1 MQSADAFSKAKPVF
15 SAVGMVRR
23 PRSGATRGIRGSLLG
38 LALLTAPAAV
48 NAAALEPLAENPRVQ
63 SEFLAAAVGDEI
75 RKNCPTISARL
86 FRAVHMARELERYA
100 LGLGYTE
107 EDIRAMRK
115 DPAAKALLKRRRDA
129 YLSANGV
136 VEGDPD
142 SYCRLGREEIAT
154 KTLTGRLL
162 RARR

>member
-1 MQSADAFSKAKPVF
+1 MPVL
-15 SAVGMVRR
+15 SAVGTLRR
-23 PRSGATRGIRGSLLG
+23 PRSGAARGIRGSLLG
-38 LALLTAPAAV
+38 LALLTASAAV
-48 NAAALEPLAENPRVQ
+48 NAGALEPLAENPRVQ
-63 SEFLAAAVGDEI
+63 SEFLAAAIGDEI

-86 FRAVHMARELERYA
+86 FRALHMARELERYA

-115 DPAAKALLKRRRDA
+115 DPAAKALLNRRRDE

-136 VEGDPD
+136 VEGDRD
-142 SYCRLGREEIAT
+142 SYCRLGREEIAA

-162 RARR
+162 RAHR

>member
-1 MQSADAFSKAKPVF
+1 MPSAEAFSATPPGF
-15 SAVGMVRR
+15 FVGGTTRR
-23 PRSGATRGIRGSLLG
+23 PRRAATGRLRGPFLG
-38 LALLTAPAAV
+38 LALLAAPAAGI
-48 NAAALEPLAENPRVQ
+48 AAALEPLAENPRVQ

-86 FRAVHMARELERYA
+86 FRAAHMARELERYA

-115 DPAAKALLKRRRDA
+115 DPAAKALLERRRDA

-136 VEGDPD
+136 IDGNPD
-142 SYCRLGREEIAT
+142 SYCRLGREEIAA